1 VNHPSYEEKSDQ
13 NPLPTFHERLTHC
26 ILRISWK
33 QQNYRKNREP
43 FHLSKSIGSSIVAK
57 KRWEFFPTILGSME
71 ECKEKSLYVR
81 DKERRWPNP
90 LREDLG

>member
-1 VNHPSYEEKSDQ
+1 
-13 NPLPTFHERLTHC
+13 
-26 ILRISWK
+26 
-33 QQNYRKNREP
+33 
-43 FHLSKSIGSSIVAK
+43 VAK
-57 KRWEFFPTILGSME
+57 KRWEFFPTMLGSMQ